1 MTHIKKAVP
10 VGLMID
16 ERIQNAS
23 RPHLSGKVS
32 TDRLTEGASVS
43 RYEKQLSP
51 EKIWTGCRK
60 NSEQTKKSSAP
71 CPTPLLWWEIGRA
84 HV

>member
-1 MTHIKKAVP
+1 MTDKQGIPFIVKIKNKDMTHIKKAVP

-43 RYEKQLSP
+43 RYEKQFLA
-51 EKIWTGCRK
+51 KR
-60 NSEQTKKSSAP
+60 
-71 CPTPLLWWEIGRA
+71 
-84 HV
+84 H